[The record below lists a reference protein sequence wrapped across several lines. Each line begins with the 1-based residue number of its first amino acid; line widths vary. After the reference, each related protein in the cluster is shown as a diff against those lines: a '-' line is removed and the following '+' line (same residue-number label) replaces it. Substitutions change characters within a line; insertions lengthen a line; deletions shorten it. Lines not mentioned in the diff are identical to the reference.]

1 MKHLQHTFETF
12 ETLET
17 DACNMR
23 LQRNISLSLGRMEA
37 RLHVEFIGVELI
49 SGVEITASVEKATT
63 DPVEKAVVGLH
74 TMRVEREL
82 CAE

>member
-1 MKHLQHTFETF
+1 
-12 ETLET
+12 
-17 DACNMR
+17 
-23 LQRNISLSLGRMEA
+23 MEA

-49 SGVEITASVEKATT
+49 SGVEITASVEKAAA